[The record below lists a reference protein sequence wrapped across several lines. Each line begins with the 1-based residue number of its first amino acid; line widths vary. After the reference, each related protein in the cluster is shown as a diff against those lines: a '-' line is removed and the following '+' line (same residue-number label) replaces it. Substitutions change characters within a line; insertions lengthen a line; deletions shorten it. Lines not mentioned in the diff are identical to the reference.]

1 MKTKCRNLAIE
12 NLQNHLIFECLKSFN
27 FSFWRSFANNNNNK
41 RWRVYNLV
49 LFSLEPIHAT
59 FLLLSQDLV
68 FRRFGAVVWQDLGTV
83 VLGFVHQEQK
93 KKKKKKK
100 RNQKERVQEKES

>member
-1 MKTKCRNLAIE
+1 M
-12 NLQNHLIFECLKSFN
+12 
-27 FSFWRSFANNNNNK
+27 
-41 RWRVYNLV
+41 
-49 LFSLEPIHAT
+49 
-59 FLLLSQDLV
+59 

-93 KKKKKKK
+93 KKRKKKKK

>member
-1 MKTKCRNLAIE
+1 
-12 NLQNHLIFECLKSFN
+12 
-27 FSFWRSFANNNNNK
+27 
-41 RWRVYNLV
+41 
-49 LFSLEPIHAT
+49 
-59 FLLLSQDLV
+59 LSQDLV